1 MLNFRF
7 FLICVGVGEVL
18 PLPFCQ
24 REMVLGLYMSPLPA
38 CTKGS
43 LTFISSIKMIQ
54 LSAKR
59 QNTA

>member
-7 FLICVGVGEVL
+7 FVICVGVGEVL
-18 PLPFCQ
+18 PLPLCQ
-24 REMVLGLYMSPLPA
+24 REMVLGLYMRPLPA

-43 LTFISSIKMIQ
+43 VTFVSSIKMIQ

-59 QNTA
+59 QSAA